1 MVKNVVSF
9 LFVTVDKNYT
19 TSGIKLMIEIND
31 YGKKYSYLVKISSI
45 YVKGRW

>member
-31 YGKKYSYLVKISSI
+31 YGKKYSYLVKVYSI
-45 YVKGRW
+45 YAQARS